1 MALDGLSDS
10 SVDGSTPFEREW
22 ALSGAEIE
30 VEARREKLAAMIREQ
45 GQLVYRV
52 AYSVVRNAAEAED
65 VAQEVFLQLCSLPVG
80 KLLSGA
86 IEDERAYLA
95 RIAWRLAVRRWKK
108 SAVHV
113 DAGEVEMAAKGE
125 SPEQTAMQS
134 ELEGWLQVRIEALP
148 EKLRGPLVLS
158 AVGELTSVQIAV
170 VLGIPEGTVRRRIH
184 EAREILRRELKERRV
199 GG

>member
-10 SVDGSTPFEREW
+10 TNERGTPFESEW
-22 ALSGAEIE
+22 ALSCAEL
-30 VEARREKLAAMIREQ
+30 EAERRREKLAAMIREQ

-52 AYSVVRNAAEAED
+52 AYSVVRNGAEAED
-65 VAQEVFLQLCSLPVG
+65 VAQESFLQLCAMPAE
-80 KLLSGA
+80 KLHA

-95 RIAWRLAVRRWKK
+95 QIAWRLAVRRWKK
-108 SAVHV
+108 SAVGVDV
-113 DAGEVEMAAKGE
+113 DAAEVEMRASTE

-134 ELEGWLQVRIEALP
+134 ELEGWLRGRIEALP

-158 AVGELTSVQIAV
+158 AVGELTSPQIAV
-170 VLGIPEGTVRRRIH
+170 VLKIPEGTVRRRIY
-184 EAREILRRELKERRV
+184 EAREILRREMRERRV